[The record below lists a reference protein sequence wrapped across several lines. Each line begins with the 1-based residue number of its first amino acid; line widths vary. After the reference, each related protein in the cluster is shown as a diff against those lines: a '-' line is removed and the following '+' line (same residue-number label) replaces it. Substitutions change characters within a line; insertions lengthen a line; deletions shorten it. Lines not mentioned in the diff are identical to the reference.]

1 MAFISIR
8 QPVSDIRL
16 GLWKIEESVEE
27 FINHYSYLAKYQ
39 TVLKHQYHSDSRR
52 REFLAVRA
60 LLHEMLGAEKGSL
73 EIEYLQSG
81 KPVLDGYQI
90 SISHTKGFAAVI
102 LSKEHN
108 VAIDIEYSSA
118 RVERIVS
125 KFMRVDEI
133 ANNTLQQLIHWS
145 AKETIYKLYSED
157 DLHFEEMRVK
167 ILNEYTLDSCVVEN
181 MKRKQT
187 INVFCEIT
195 PEYVLTYASL

>member
-1 MAFISIR
+1 
-8 QPVSDIRL
+8 
-16 GLWKIEESVEE
+16 
-27 FINHYSYLAKYQ
+27 
-39 TVLKHQYHSDSRR
+39 
-52 REFLAVRA
+52 
-60 LLHEMLGAEKGSL
+60 
-73 EIEYLQSG
+73 
-81 KPVLDGYQI
+81 
-90 SISHTKGFAAVI
+90 
-102 LSKEHN
+102 
-108 VAIDIEYSSA
+108 
-118 RVERIVS
+118 
-125 KFMRVDEI
+125 MRVDEI

>member
-8 QPVSDIRL
+8 QPVSDIWL